1 MAAHDTIP
9 QGESLNDLLD
19 RAHEDLVAHRT
30 DSAIEHLERALALD
44 FDHPDVATTLKY
56 ANFWKER
63 EALLQQIGSEF
74 EQGEYLLSQWNT
86 FSRFVER
93 VGRAS
98 EPWMASIRAHVFG
111 MAMERFE
118 SLLDTSGGAD
128 AELLLR
134 IGRCHKALGHYDIA
148 RQRLEQAGTH
158 RRDDAAILAELAD
171 CYALINETQ
180 KAKAF
185 FREAFFI
192 SPSRID
198 LDSLE
203 SPLIRRLIDRVR
215 DEGYEQPVL
224 AEWVPIYGV
233 VYGVFSVKRE
243 LRSIEYGKL
252 RQSIYAL
259 EREVHEH
266 GNTEIDSAKKA
277 RLINRYFWLIDHYV
291 NTGEERSKIDEV
303 RLKIRQLSLKAYEA
317 FTH

>member
-1 MAAHDTIP
+1 MAAQETSL
-9 QGESLNDLLD
+9 QGESINALLEQ
-19 RAHEDLVAHRT
+19 AHDHLASHRLG
-30 DSAIEHLERALALD
+30 DAIDVLEKALSLD
-44 FDHPDVATTLKY
+44 FDHPDVATVLKY

-63 EALLQQIGSEF
+63 DALVEQIGSEF
-74 EQGEYLLSQWNT
+74 EQGEYLLSQWST
-86 FSRFVER
+86 FRRFVDR
-93 VGRAS
+93 VGEAA
-98 EPWMASIRAHVFG
+98 EPWMASVRAHVFG
-111 MAMERFE
+111 LALEKYE
-118 SLLDTSGGAD
+118 SLLEVSGGTD

-134 IGRCHKALGHYDIA
+134 IGRCHKALGHYDTA
-148 RQRLEQAGTH
+148 RHYLEQAGRH
-158 RRDDAAILAELAD
+158 RREDAAILAELAD
-171 CYALINETQ
+171 CYALVNESQ
-180 KAKAF
+180 RAKAF

-198 LDSLE
+198 LDLLE
-203 SPLIRRLIDRVR
+203 SEMICRLIAKVR
-215 DEGYEQPVL
+215 EEGYEQPEL
-224 AEWVPIYGV
+224 AEWLPVYGV

-266 GNTEIDSAKKA
+266 SGGEIDSAKKA

-317 FTH
+317 FTY

>member
-9 QGESLNDLLD
+9 QGESLNELLEL
-19 RAHEDLVAHRT
+19 AHESFSEHRIS
-30 DSAIEHLERALALD
+30 DAIDALERALAID
-44 FDHPDVATTLKY
+44 FDHPDIATTLKY

-63 EALLQQIGSEF
+63 EALLEQIGSEF
-74 EQGEYLLSQWNT
+74 EQGEYLLSQWTT

-98 EPWMASIRAHVFG
+98 EPWMASVRGHVFG
-111 MAMERFE
+111 LALEKYQ
-118 SLLDTSGGAD
+118 SLLDSSGGAD

-134 IGRCHKALGHYDIA
+134 IARCHKALGHYDTA
-148 RQRLEQAGTH
+148 RRHLEEAGRH
-158 RRDDAAILAELAD
+158 RREDAAILAELAD

-192 SPSRID
+192 SPSRINLD
-198 LDSLE
+198 LLE
-203 SPLIRRLIDRVR
+203 SEMICRLISKVR
-215 DEGYEQPVL
+215 EEGYEEPELSEWIPVF
-224 AEWVPIYGV
+224 GV

-266 GNTEIDSAKKA
+266 QNGDVDSSKKA

-291 NTGEERSKIDEV
+291 NTGEERSKIDEI
-303 RLKIRQLSLKAYEA
+303 RLKIRQLSLRAYEA